1 LQTDPRA
8 AGVGQAQT
16 RRQLPPE
23 RVLSEQLKVS
33 RAALREALRS
43 LEIAGVIS
51 LRMGVKGGAFVQAGA
66 PANMTRVMQDLMH
79 LGAISL
85 GDLTE
90 ARLLI
95 QSGVVRLAC
104 QRATEDDIDALSQN
118 IELTA
123 RMSQLGQ
130 GEERRAAI
138 ADFYRLLA
146 LATCNKV
153 LKILVDSI
161 TDTLVRFLRG
171 ISEDVELPGLIAHRR
186 RFVRYL
192 RARDV
197 EGAVP
202 EMELHLNKLHRLLDR
217 SRQQKVGPISWPKR
231 TEEALLARAWM
242 AVFAL
247 IVCAP
252 ASAQTW
258 PDKPVKI
265 VLGVPPGGGLD
276 VLVRGVAAELST
288 KWGQSVVVDN
298 KPGASGLI
306 AAEGIANAAPDGYSL
321 LATTDQIYMGN
332 RYLFKK
338 LPYDP
343 DKSFANITI
352 MARAEQFL
360 IANPSVP
367 ASTLS
372 ELVAV
377 DKQKPGS
384 LAYGSWGDGSPPQF
398 VYETM
403 NKNTGTKF
411 LHVPYKGVAPVLNG
425 LTGNE
430 VQLSVGSSGVAG
442 SLLRGGKLKALAIA
456 AKERSPLFPNVP
468 TTAEQGYPQV
478 QSFIWFGLAAPAGT
492 PAAVIAKISSDVRD
506 VVAHPAF
513 TERFIAT
520 PGWKRIGTTPAE
532 TDEVIRTE
540 LPIIRDMSAAAGVQP
555 Q

>member
-1 LQTDPRA
+1 
-8 AGVGQAQT
+8 
-16 RRQLPPE
+16 
-23 RVLSEQLKVS
+23 
-33 RAALREALRS
+33 
-43 LEIAGVIS
+43 
-51 LRMGVKGGAFVQAGA
+51 
-66 PANMTRVMQDLMH
+66 
-79 LGAISL
+79 
-85 GDLTE
+85 
-90 ARLLI
+90 
-95 QSGVVRLAC
+95 
-104 QRATEDDIDALSQN
+104 
-118 IELTA
+118 
-123 RMSQLGQ
+123 
-130 GEERRAAI
+130 
-138 ADFYRLLA
+138 
-146 LATCNKV
+146 
-153 LKILVDSI
+153 
-161 TDTLVRFLRG
+161 
-171 ISEDVELPGLIAHRR
+171 
-186 RFVRYL
+186 
-192 RARDV
+192 
-197 EGAVP
+197 
-202 EMELHLNKLHRLLDR
+202 
-217 SRQQKVGPISWPKR
+217 
-231 TEEALLARAWM
+231 
-242 AVFAL
+242 
-247 IVCAP
+247 
-252 ASAQTW
+252 
-258 PDKPVKI
+258 
-265 VLGVPPGGGLD
+265 
-276 VLVRGVAAELST
+276 
-288 KWGQSVVVDN
+288 
-298 KPGASGLI
+298 
-306 AAEGIANAAPDGYSL
+306 
-321 LATTDQIYMGN
+321 MGN

-343 DKSFANITI
+343 DKSFASITI

-360 IANPSVP
+360 LANPSVP

-456 AKERSPLFPNVP
+456 AKERSPLFPDVP
-468 TTAEQGYPQV
+468 TTAEQGYSQI

-492 PAAVIAKISSDVRD
+492 PSAVIAKISADVRD

-532 TDEVIRTE
+532 TDEVIRNE